1 MIILTAFAIGLLAT
15 GLRSVVCYMAAGC
28 LILVAFTAAALLSAG
43 PVSLI
48 SLGLAI
54 LGYNA
59 GIATA
64 VGGYVAADRLR
75 TA

>member
-15 GLRSVVCYMAAGC
+15 GLRSVVCYALAGC
-28 LILVAFTAAALLSAG
+28 SILLVFAAAAVVSAG
-43 PVSLI
+43 PVPLT
-48 SLGLAI
+48 LLLLAI

-64 VGGYVAADRLR
+64 VGGYLAAERFR

>member
-15 GLRSVVCYMAAGC
+15 GLRSVVCYAFAGC
-28 LILVAFTAAALLSAG
+28 LIVAAFTSAAIISAG
-43 PVSLI
+43 PVSFML
-48 SLGLAI
+48 LLLAI

-59 GIATA
+59 GIAAA
-64 VGGYVAADRLR
+64 VVGYLAADRLR